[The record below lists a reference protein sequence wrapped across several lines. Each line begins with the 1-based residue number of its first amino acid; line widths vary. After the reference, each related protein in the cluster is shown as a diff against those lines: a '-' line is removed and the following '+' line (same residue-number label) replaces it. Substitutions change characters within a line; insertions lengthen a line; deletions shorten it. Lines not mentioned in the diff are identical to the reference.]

1 MPKGAFYSQPDR
13 PRIPLDNRPGILKPN
28 EVCEYIFLVLFIYMQ
43 TNAGAVVID
52 AIGSLIGFKRANR
65 LANRGFTLSQF
76 KISYFSTKIIYTSLL
91 PCGVICDIGNRLIW
105 VLT

>member
-1 MPKGAFYSQPDR
+1 MNSFLNFFFCFILLLEVPKGAFYSQPDR

-65 LANRGFTLSQF
+65 LANRGFIHCLNSKLAIFQL
-76 KISYFSTKIIYTSLL
+76 K
-91 PCGVICDIGNRLIW
+91 
-105 VLT
+105 